1 MMANMQRY
9 KIYNSLID
17 IISSLVVNLSS
28 IPLCG
33 SNVEPQYIEFDIY
46 ILPNHNGGGIVM
58 ALISIENA
66 SCDMNKIRMYNR
78 SIINIVVDALAIFS
92 LALALPPVMMVGA
105 YTTFNDLNTGLGIN
119 ASCLL
124 P

>member
-1 MMANMQRY
+1 
-9 KIYNSLID
+9 
-17 IISSLVVNLSS
+17 
-28 IPLCG
+28 
-33 SNVEPQYIEFDIY
+33 
-46 ILPNHNGGGIVM
+46 M